1 MLVHFLEGPLFAP
14 MVWYGM
20 VWYGMVW
27 YGTAHPLVVTVTL
40 PPVVMSKEK
49 SGGER
54 GTRPMPINKEGPEA
68 VRAAE
73 FALPPAVHPAWP
85 WDGTSP
91 RRQPRALPA
100 PSPGTD
106 AGSGRM
112 GTCSILTM
120 QVFLGRNHWDG
131 IIPLPGW
138 KHNPGR
144 ALFLPC
150 IPSQGL
156 WQLRSRSLL

>member
-1 MLVHFLEGPLFAP
+1 
-14 MVWYGM
+14 
-20 VWYGMVW
+20 
-27 YGTAHPLVVTVTL
+27 
-40 PPVVMSKEK
+40 
-49 SGGER
+49 
-54 GTRPMPINKEGPEA
+54 MPINKEGPEA
-68 VRAAE
+68 ARAAA

-112 GTCSILTM
+112 GACSILTM

-144 ALFLPC
+144 TLFLRC
-150 IPSQGL
+150 IPSQCL
-156 WQLRSRSLL
+156 WQLRSRSLR